1 MVRLADYVVSFLEH
15 VGVRDI
21 FTISGGGSIFL
32 NDALG
37 QSNMVRFSILKPIYL
52 NIFNV
57 LCMVWKHLILST
69 SLCLFEYQII
79 RENHRSNTKK
89 RGRTWEIT

>member
-15 VGVRDI
+15 VGVKDI

-37 QSNMVRFSILKPIYL
+37 QSNIKYYCCISFDVLSIEHCFFPNL
-52 NIFNV
+52 FF
-57 LCMVWKHLILST
+57 LCV
-69 SLCLFEYQII
+69 F
-79 RENHRSNTKK
+79 
-89 RGRTWEIT
+89 